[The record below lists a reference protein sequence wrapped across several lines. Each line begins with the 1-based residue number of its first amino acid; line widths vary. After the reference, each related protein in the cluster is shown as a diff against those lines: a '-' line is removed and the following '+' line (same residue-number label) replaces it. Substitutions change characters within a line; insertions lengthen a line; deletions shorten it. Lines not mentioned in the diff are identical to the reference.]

1 MQQRSCELGVPV
13 GWQLIGVEERFRGS
27 RMKAGAWEAL
37 EVFLDTAIRVPD
49 SPYRDPIAGIIRLPS
64 LCQVREE

>member
-1 MQQRSCELGVPV
+1 LKVV
-13 GWQLIGVEERFRGS
+13 
-27 RMKAGAWEAL
+27 WEAL

-64 LCQVREE
+64 LCQVRKGSGGVD